1 MSRRRWI
8 VWIALGGVGL
18 TGCAR
23 TPVERFT
30 LEVDLPAEFRFIGGA
45 NYGPAT
51 GETCTLPRRR
61 GKRPE
66 RKIIIARYKPVAER
80 VSFELPLTEV
90 IEGCPTVLR
99 SVDFRTYAKWGPRD
113 SDVGGDNSSFS
124 VRDYSDPDVPGMPE
138 TGVQELH
145 RRCQWR
151 FRTVGPQHAIIKL
164 LTCSAFGLA
173 SQPQEQPTGV
183 VVLRDQLRGKTLRTT
198 LVVTDEEAPYFDDTW
213 VAVPGGWKRCK
224 GKSFEDLYAFCD
236 GNTTEF
242 KPVKMPD
249 GRICDVYPSC
259 K

>member
-1 MSRRRWI
+1 MSRRRWAG
-8 VWIALGGVGL
+8 VMVLGVLGL
-18 TGCAR
+18 TGCGGK
-23 TPVERFT
+23 PVDRFT
-30 LEVDLPAEFRFIGGA
+30 LEVDLPAQFRFIGGA

-66 RKIIIARYKPVAER
+66 RKIFIAHYKPVAER

-145 RRCQWR
+145 RQCQWM
-151 FRTVGPQHAIIKL
+151 FRTAGPQHAIIKV
-164 LTCSAFGLA
+164 LTCSAFGGA
-173 SQPQEQPTGV
+173 SQPKEQRAGV
-183 VVLRDQLRGKTLRTT
+183 VVQRDQLPGKTLRLVLT
-198 LVVTDEEAPYFDDTW
+198 LTDDEEPYFDDSW
-213 VAVPGGWKRCK
+213 VVVPGGWRRCK
-224 GKSFEDLYAFCD
+224 GKNHEDLYAFCN
-236 GNTTEF
+236 GNTSDF
-242 KPVKMPD
+242 KPIKMPD